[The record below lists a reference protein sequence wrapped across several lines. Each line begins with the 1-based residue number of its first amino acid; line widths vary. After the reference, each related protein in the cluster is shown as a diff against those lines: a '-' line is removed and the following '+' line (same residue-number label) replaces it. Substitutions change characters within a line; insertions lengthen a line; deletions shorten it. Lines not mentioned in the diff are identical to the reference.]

1 VIGTDTAARALV
13 CHCRKEKRD
22 KPWNQAEGQE
32 ALVEF
37 LAQWPVDGARDRP
50 WMMEKKVTEALE
62 TDES

>member
-1 VIGTDTAARALV
+1 
-13 CHCRKEKRD
+13 
-22 KPWNQAEGQE
+22 
-32 ALVEF
+32 VEF